1 MILSIQFIRNLLDEI
16 INNALGNLEKSSDA
30 TKVTACR
37 KIEMST
43 TAQQF
48 TSNNAVIPIPNDIHI
63 PITEKHRTSLSV
75 SSIDCIFKK
84 LELKICELN
93 KSVNY
98 ELALLNKKIDSF
110 SGYFIKFVNSS
121 LPSQQKKIL
130 RRKYI
135 CPKEKPLYKR

>member
-1 MILSIQFIRNLLDEI
+1 MLDDI

-37 KIEMST
+37 RTEVST
-43 TAQQF
+43 IAQQF
-48 TSNNAVIPIPNDIHI
+48 TLDNTVIPISNDIHI

-75 SSIDCIFKK
+75 SSIDCIFQK

-110 SGYFIKFVNSS
+110 SGYLIKFVNSS
-121 LPSQQKKIL
+121 LPGLQKKIL

>member
-1 MILSIQFIRNLLDEI
+1 MLDDI

-37 KIEMST
+37 RTEMST
-43 TAQQF
+43 IAQQF
-48 TSNNAVIPIPNDIHI
+48 TLDNTVIPISNDIHI

-75 SSIDCIFKK
+75 SSTDCIFKK

-110 SGYFIKFVNSS
+110 SGYLIKFVNSS
-121 LPSQQKKIL
+121 LPGLQKKIL